1 VAATVP
7 AGEAVAPLG
16 VAIVLGIGAAINPI
30 NSSLVVTSFA
40 DIAREFG
47 IAFADVSVL
56 MTYYL
61 AFTAALYP
69 IAGAVGDRLGRKRV
83 FLLGIAG
90 FGVVSLAASM
100 APDFRVLLVCRCLQA
115 VFSAALMP
123 NASALLRE
131 LVPRQRL
138 AGALGVM
145 SAIVGTATALGFPLG
160 GLVGQAVG
168 WRPLF
173 WINVPLALVAA
184 VAAVALLPASRPQR
198 AGLSLAALFG
208 APLLPLALGANF
220 LLRPDQHSAALAGLL
235 LLAGAAIIGALLLA
249 LYRSGPLR
257 REAAS
262 FGNRGFGAA
271 LALAALYSVVMY
283 TVFLVLPA
291 WLADGLGLG
300 KRSAGLVLGLITV
313 ALAFGAPAAG
323 RLIDRLGAR
332 PCLLAGVAMMAL
344 ALSILRG
351 LEHASGPLITLAAV
365 LLGLGFTAVG
375 NASQYTALQWVP
387 PEVTAMAMGLYT
399 CGRYLGGLLGTTAV
413 AWALGVDPQLD
424 LAAGQAILTLLLGAA
439 VAPLLLVALL
449 LPRPQPLRAAAP

>member
-1 VAATVP
+1 MAATVP

-160 GLVGQAVG
+160 
-168 WRPLF
+168 
-173 WINVPLALVAA
+173 
-184 VAAVALLPASRPQR
+184 
-198 AGLSLAALFG
+198 
-208 APLLPLALGANF
+208 
-220 LLRPDQHSAALAGLL
+220 
-235 LLAGAAIIGALLLA
+235 
-249 LYRSGPLR
+249 
-257 REAAS
+257 
-262 FGNRGFGAA
+262 
-271 LALAALYSVVMY
+271 
-283 TVFLVLPA
+283 
-291 WLADGLGLG
+291 
-300 KRSAGLVLGLITV
+300 
-313 ALAFGAPAAG
+313 
-323 RLIDRLGAR
+323 
-332 PCLLAGVAMMAL
+332 
-344 ALSILRG
+344 
-351 LEHASGPLITLAAV
+351 
-365 LLGLGFTAVG
+365 
-375 NASQYTALQWVP
+375 
-387 PEVTAMAMGLYT
+387 
-399 CGRYLGGLLGTTAV
+399 
-413 AWALGVDPQLD
+413 VDPQLD

-449 LPRPQPLRAAAP
+449 LPPQPLRAAAP